1 MVNRT
6 NNPGITNTTNNTDE
20 TCPAPDVPA
29 NSTINHNGGGTFDWD
44 ETTRSLVLGCFFYGY
59 VLTQIP
65 GGRAA
70 EKFGGKWLFGF
81 GILFTSIFTV
91 LMPLAAKTHYYLLLA
106 IRVLEGLG
114 EGVTFPVMH
123 AMLAEWSPPLERSR
137 LSTYVYS
144 GATIGTV
151 ISMSV
156 TGEICERL
164 GWESVFYIFGG
175 MGIIWFIFWSFLA
188 YEDPS
193 SHPYITEAEKDLIEV
208 SLGKRWFLPNTI
220 RPCSPS
226 GHSYSSQ
233 DISCVQQAP
242 TNSQNSE
249 HLANDNCDITDDHI
263 TECQNVYLPV
273 GRSESRRSKKKRSVP
288 WRHIFTSSPFWAI
301 LLCNIP
307 QTYGFYTL
315 LTELPKY
322 LSTILH

>member
-1 MVNRT
+1 MQS
-6 NNPGITNTTNNTDE
+6 I
-20 TCPAPDVPA
+20 
-29 NSTINHNGGGTFDWD
+29 I
-44 ETTRSLVLGCFFYGY
+44 LGSFFYGY
-59 VLTQIP
+59 VITQIP
-65 GGRAA
+65 AGYLAGQ
-70 EKFGGKWLFGF
+70 KIVSCKWLFGF

-106 IRVLEGLG
+106 IRVLEGMFLQFSNTVCHLFKIRNTRDLSKIIFCILGLG

-193 SHPYITEAEKDLIEV
+193 RY
-208 SLGKRWFLPNTI
+208 F
-220 RPCSPS
+220 
-226 GHSYSSQ
+226 
-233 DISCVQQAP
+233 
-242 TNSQNSE
+242 
-249 HLANDNCDITDDHI
+249 
-263 TECQNVYLPV
+263 YL
-273 GRSESRRSKKKRSVP
+273 
-288 WRHIFTSSPFWAI
+288 
-301 LLCNIP
+301 
-307 QTYGFYTL
+307 
-315 LTELPKY
+315 KY
-322 LSTILH
+322 